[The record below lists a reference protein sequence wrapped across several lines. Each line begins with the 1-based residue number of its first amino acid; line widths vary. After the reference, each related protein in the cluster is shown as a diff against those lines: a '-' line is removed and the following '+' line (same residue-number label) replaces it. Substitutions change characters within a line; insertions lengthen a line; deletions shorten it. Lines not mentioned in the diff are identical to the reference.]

1 MDSMGRSALL
11 RWAVLV
17 TLSLQDEPEKMKFKI
32 GVGQVNGGSE
42 EVVVGPGGCPD
53 DRIGTF

>member
-1 MDSMGRSALL
+1 MVSR
-11 RWAVLV
+11 
-17 TLSLQDEPEKMKFKI
+17 
-32 GVGQVNGGSE
+32 VGQVSGGSE